1 MGQKFIPKF
10 KKSAKWYCK
19 EIHSSKTIRP
29 GKRQA
34 SQQQCVGAV
43 TAFSNGFFASQV
55 NVMISGKYPWLRNSF
70 AIQKKIGVTFTSFS
84 QIILLFA
91 GLRERQQEKE
101 ERQEQLQQCQ
111 PLEEQTAHR
120 LIQHGKLAQGKEETW
135 LVDFVM
141 IFLYQKGAIEI
152 CSKLFWQ

>member
-1 MGQKFIPKF
+1 MTQEFF
-10 KKSAKWYCK
+10 CHSKKNWCNFH
-19 EIHSSKTIRP
+19 E
-29 GKRQA
+29 
-34 SQQQCVGAV
+34 
-43 TAFSNGFFASQV
+43 FFT
-55 NVMISGKYPWLRNSF
+55 NYP
-70 AIQKKIGVTFTSFS
+70 
-84 QIILLFA
+84 LFA

>member
-70 AIQKKIGVTFTSFS
+70 AIQKKIGVTFTCFS
-84 QIILLFA
+84 QIILYLQDCVNDSKRRRNDRNSCSSVNLWKNKQLTDSSSMENWLKAKKKLGKKILSQFSC
-91 GLRERQQEKE
+91 LKLTCHRE
-101 ERQEQLQQCQ
+101 C
-111 PLEEQTAHR
+111 
-120 LIQHGKLAQGKEETW
+120 
-135 LVDFVM
+135 
-141 IFLYQKGAIEI
+141 
-152 CSKLFWQ
+152 